1 MLTIVLFALM
11 IILAVYLLFEVQKEK
26 RRNRILQSF
35 TAGIIKSVSDY
46 VSKTDMLDISSAADI
61 VKVYDK
67 KFPIPYNEILQNISK
82 EFEKDFWTRPYW
94 KWIKKDRNLFYES
107 KYAND
112 GFNMIYWDL
121 FDKAL
126 ADLKK
131 GTEKEQTNS
140 QQSAPL
146 DRRDTPG
153 SQ

>member
-1 MLTIVLFALM
+1 MYKIVLLTL
-11 IILAVYLLFEVQKEK
+11 IVILTVYLFFEIQKEK

-46 VSKTDMLDISSAADI
+46 VSQTDAVDISSASDI

-67 KFPIPYNEILQNISK
+67 KFPIPYNIILQNINK

-94 KWIKKDRNLFYES
+94 KWIKKDRNLFYER
-107 KYAND
+107 KYLND

-131 GTEKEQTNS
+131 ETENEKGTEKEQ
-140 QQSAPL
+140 
-146 DRRDTPG
+146 
-153 SQ
+153 